1 MSEQTIPSE
10 KRNTSIDVIEEKES
24 KEQSHDSPRWNW
36 SIKLVVAI
44 ALLGGA
50 LALAIRFNNYLK
62 LFLTALLI
70 SFLIQ
75 PIVRWVTKHTKLN
88 WRLVSGIVYLILLA
102 LIIWGV
108 ASGSKG
114 LAGQV
119 TSLFNSLQ
127 ENISTVTDY
136 IASWSNKKI
145 SLGPLNFNLPKLD
158 MPFLTKKVEEF
169 LQPLITSVTKN
180 VPKLVGQVGGFVFN
194 SFITILVSFFI
205 TSESGTAKRQFV
217 ALKNHAYDDDIKRMG
232 REVAGNFNAYLRGTM
247 IVVIIGI
254 VIYSALLGALGVPYF
269 FLLAVIAG
277 FGRFIP
283 YLGAGIGWVGFFV
296 GTLMQRPTPFGM
308 APLGYAVLVLGIALV
323 IDFILD
329 NVVTPTV
336 MSNALDVHP
345 AAILISALVGAQLFG
360 LLGVI
365 LAAPIYAILKLLLRY
380 LIHKL
385 FDEDPWEGIEYYQKP
400 KEVGLVKGLRKL
412 CERFWAWTEK
422 PRQAFVAWVKKVW
435 EKIVAFFKGWFAK
448 LPKREKKRKRKE
460 K

>member
-1 MSEQTIPSE
+1 MSEQTTASE
-10 KRNTSIDVIEEKES
+10 DLHTPIDIMEEER
-24 KEQSHDSPRWNW
+24 QGTQTHDSPKWGW
-36 SIKLVVAI
+36 AVKLVVAI

-88 WRLVSGIVYLILLA
+88 WKLVSGIVYVILLA
-102 LIIWGV
+102 LLVWGV
-108 ASGSKG
+108 VSGSKG
-114 LAGQV
+114 LAGQI

-136 IASWSNKKI
+136 LASWSNKKV

-158 MPFLTKKVEEF
+158 TPFLTEKVEQF
-169 LQPLITSVTKN
+169 LQPMITSVTKN
-180 VPKLVGQVGGFVFN
+180 VPKVLGTGGGFFFN
-194 SFITILVSFFI
+194 EFITILFSFFI

-232 REVAGNFNAYLRGTM
+232 KEVIGNFNAYLRGTM
-247 IVVIIGI
+247 IVVIIAI

-296 GTLMQRPTPFGM
+296 GTLMQRPTPFGF

-323 IDFILD
+323 IDFVLD

-400 KEVGLVKGLRKL
+400 KEAGLVKGLRKL
-412 CERFWAWTEK
+412 CERFWVWTEK
-422 PRQAFVAWVKKVW
+422 PRLAFVAWIKKVW
-435 EKIVAFFKGWFAK
+435 AKIVTFFKRLFAK
-448 LPKREKKRKRKE
+448 LPKRDKHKQSKK
-460 K
+460 

>member
-1 MSEQTIPSE
+1 MSDQTIPTE
-10 KRNTSIDVIEEKES
+10 EFEPPMDLIEEENQTMPPS
-24 KEQSHDSPRWNW
+24 ASPKWAW
-36 SIKLVVAI
+36 PVKLLVAI

-75 PIVRWVTKHTKLN
+75 PIVRWITKHSKLN
-88 WRLVSGIVYLILLA
+88 WKLVSGIVYLILLT
-102 LIIWGV
+102 LLIWGV
-108 ASGSKG
+108 ASGGKG
-114 LAGQV
+114 LAGQI

-127 ENISTVTDY
+127 ENINVVTDFL
-136 IASWSNKKI
+136 ASWSDKKVNI
-145 SLGPLNFNLPKLD
+145 GPLAFKLPKLD
-158 MPFLTKKVEEF
+158 TAFLTERIEGF
-169 LQPLITSVTKN
+169 IQPVISSVTKN
-180 VPKLVGQVGGFVFN
+180 VPKLLGQVGGFVFN
-194 SFITILVSFFI
+194 LFITILVSFFI

-217 ALKNHAYDDDIKRMG
+217 ALKNHAYDDDIQRMG
-232 REVAGNFNAYLRGTM
+232 KEVVGNFNAYLRGTM
-247 IVVIIGI
+247 IVVIIAI
-254 VIYSALLGALGVPYF
+254 VVYSGLLGVLGVPYF

-296 GTLMQRPTPFGM
+296 GTLMQRPTPFGL
-308 APLGYAVLVLGIALV
+308 APLGYAILVLGIALI
-323 IDFILD
+323 IDFVLD

-400 KEVGLVKGLRKL
+400 KEVGLIKALRKL
-412 CERFWAWTEK
+412 FERFWKWTEK
-422 PRQAFVAWVKKVW
+422 PRMALVAWVKKVW
-435 EKIVAFFKGWFAK
+435 AKLVAFFKRLWAK
-448 LPKREKKRKRKE
+448 FPKREKKNKTSGR
-460 K
+460 